1 MDALYSL
8 DVAILRFCNG
18 TIANPVLDVIFPF
31 LTNFDKYLVGRIV
44 YGGIIILLCTRGG
57 KKGRVV
63 TLFAILLIIAS
74 DQLNS
79 SVVKFLVSRPRP
91 CWVVNGASVVDGL
104 RLLTGCGSGYS
115 FPSSHAVN
123 NFAVGTYFSIYYPKV
138 RGYILSWAG
147 LVAFSRLYLG
157 VHYPSDVLAGA
168 LFGAAIAFVWAYG
181 LNAVSAR
188 WEPLTFRADS

>member
-1 MDALYSL
+1 MDALYSI

-18 TIANPVLDVIFPF
+18 SIANPVLDVIFPF
-31 LTNFDKYLVGRIV
+31 LTNFDKFLVGRIV
-44 YGGIIILLCTRGG
+44 YGAIIILLCTRGG

-79 SVVKFLVSRPRP
+79 SVVKFLVARPRP
-91 CWVVNGASVVDGL
+91 CWVVDGVPVVEGL

-123 NFAVGTYFSIYYPKV
+123 NFAVGTYFSIYYPEA
-138 RGYILSWAG
+138 RAYILTWAG
-147 LVAFSRLYLG
+147 LIAFSRLYLG

-168 LFGAAIAFVWAYG
+168 LFGAGIAFAWAYG
-181 LNAVSAR
+181 LNMLAAR
-188 WEPLTFRADS
+188 WEPLAFRTQA